1 MSHKTSKKIKNF
13 AIHCLLAV
21 LAFIWVFPILWVI
34 LTSFRAEKGSYVS
47 TFLPQAYT
55 LDNYI
60 DPELPADVHE
70 HTDHRDLFLYPVG
83 VLCTVRLLLS
93 VQTEI

>member
-60 DPELPADVHE
+60 KLFTD
-70 HTDHRDLFLYPVG
+70 TDHRDLFLYPVG

>member
-1 MSHKTSKKIKNF
+1 MSHKTSKKIKNV

-47 TFLPQAYT
+47 TFLPQSYT

-60 DPELPADVHE
+60 KLF
-70 HTDHRDLFLYPVG
+70 TDTSILNFRR
-83 VLCTVRLLLS
+83 CS
-93 VQTEI
+93 